1 MRTIGPAGTGKVCAR
16 RVRKPVFLLLCSTA
30 LALALVIAGPP
41 VSQAATMLDNLLGSW
56 AGSGQIRYD
65 DGSSEGIRCNA
76 YYTGSTDRFRLAIR
90 CKSDS
95 TEVEVRGLLTRQG
108 EQLSGTW
115 EERTFN
121 ASGEAKG
128 RMAGDKMSLS
138 ISGGG
143 FSGSMSVA
151 YAGSKQTVTIN
162 TEGIKMRSVN
172 VTLSKSG

>member
-1 MRTIGPAGTGKVCAR
+1 MRTIGPAGTGRVCAR
-16 RVRKPVFLLLCSTA
+16 RERKPALLLLCWTV
-30 LALALVIAGPP
+30 LAFALVIGGPA
-41 VSQAATMLDNLLGSW
+41 VSAATVLDNLLGAW
-56 AGSGQIRYD
+56 TGSGQIRYD

-76 YYTGSTDRFRLAIR
+76 YYSGTSERFRMAIR

-95 TEVEVRGLLTRQG
+95 TEVEIRGLLSRQG

-128 RMAGDKMSLS
+128 RMAGDKMNLS
-138 ISGGG
+138 IAGGG
-143 FSGSMSVA
+143 FSGSMQVG
-151 YAGSKQTVTIN
+151 YAGSKQTVSITAQ
-162 TEGIKMRSVN
+162 GIKMRSVN